1 MNKIDI
7 RDIPLEVVEG
17 VSEKAY
23 NAKYSIKIPNN
34 LTHMEERAVM
44 GGADG
49 YHPVYDRRVM
59 SYLAANAVS
68 ADNTGADY
76 PVNGNTLRLYFKTLD
91 KAHVALWLIK
101 KFIKE
106 EL

>member
-17 VSEKAY
+17 VAEKIY
-23 NAKYSIKIPNN
+23 NAKYSIKIPNE
-34 LTHMEERAVM
+34 LTHMVEHAVM

-49 YHPVYDRRVM
+49 YHPTYDKSVKR
-59 SYLAANAVS
+59 YLASNDVY

-101 KFIKE
+101 KFEKE
-106 EL
+106 LV